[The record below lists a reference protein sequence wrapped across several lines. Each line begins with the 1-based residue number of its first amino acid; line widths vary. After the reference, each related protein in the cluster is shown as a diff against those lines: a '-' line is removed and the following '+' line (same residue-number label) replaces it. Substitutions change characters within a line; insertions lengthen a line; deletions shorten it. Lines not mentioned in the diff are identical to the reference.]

1 MSEEN
6 KAIIR
11 RFWEEAWNKGDLD
24 VIDELYA
31 PDHVL
36 RAEWQNPALGGAK
49 TEVGTDV
56 AKRVIKMWRSALPD
70 FHVVIDRQVAEGD
83 KVMTQHTST
92 GTNLGKLMGIFPP
105 TGKAGTVTGMT
116 INRLRSGKIV
126 ETWTQWDSLGTMQAF
141 GIIPRMPPPV
151 MHGPPGPPPPPADPQ
166 ANKALINRLYEE
178 VWNKGNVEVVDELFS
193 PTTTFMSPFYPMP
206 AVGAQPLKMFV
217 AFLRGALPDLK
228 FEVQNMMA
236 DGDWVTARWM
246 CLPTHT
252 RPFLG
257 AKPTGDTL
265 YFTALEMFRIQGG
278 KIQQIWLEMNLLQVL
293 NQLGIAAP
301 LNLGMQAGPPGAH

>member
-11 RFWEEAWNKGDLD
+11 RFWEEAWNKGNLKA
-24 VIDELYA
+24 IDELYA

-36 RAEWQNPALGGAK
+36 RAEWQNPALGGAI
-49 TEVGTDV
+49 TESGMEV
-56 AKRVIKMWRSALPD
+56 ARRVTKMWRSAVPD
-70 FHVVIDRQVAEGD
+70 FHVVIDRQIAEGD

-92 GTNLGKLMGIFPP
+92 GTNLGKFLGIFPP

-116 INRLRSGKIV
+116 INRLRAGKIV
-126 ETWTQWDSLGTMQAF
+126 ETWTQWDALGALQAF

-151 MHGPPGPPPPPADPQ
+151 THAPGAAPPSDPE
-166 ANKALINRLYEE
+166 ANKALVRRLYEE
-178 VWNKGNVEVVDELFS
+178 VWNEGKVDAVDELFS
-193 PTTTFMSPFYPMP
+193 PTTTFLSPFYPMP

-236 DGDWVTARWM
+236 EGEWVTARWM

-257 AKPTGDTL
+257 VEPTGNTL
-265 YFTALEMFRIQGG
+265 YFTALEMFRISGG
-278 KIQQIWLEMNLLQVL
+278 KIQQIWLEMNLLNVL

-301 LNLGMQAGPPGAH
+301 LNLGMPGPPGH